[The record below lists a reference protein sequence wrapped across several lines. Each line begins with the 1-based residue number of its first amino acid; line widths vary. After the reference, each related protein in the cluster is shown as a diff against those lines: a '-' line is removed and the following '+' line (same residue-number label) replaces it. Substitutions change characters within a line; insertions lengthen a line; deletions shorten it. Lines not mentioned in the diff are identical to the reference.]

1 MISFLTILYGL
12 LFGSFLNVCIYR
24 IPRKESI
31 AFPPSHCPN
40 CQQPIKA
47 YDNVPVLSFLM
58 LRGKCRSCKAAI
70 SWRYP
75 MIEMLTAFLFWCVVT
90 RFSVT
95 WAAAAYLILTAMLI
109 VISLIDFD
117 FMIIPDV
124 ISLPGILLG
133 LAASFVIPRDF
144 SDALLGMLLGGGMIW
159 SVGMFGERVFKKEAM
174 GGGDV
179 KLMAMVG
186 AFLGW
191 KLVLIAIFFASV
203 IGAAVGV
210 AFKLATGKEYIPF
223 GPFLSI
229 GALCAL
235 FFGENLMIWYLT
247 FLIPSG

>member
-124 ISLPGILLG
+124 ISLPGMLLG

-144 SDALLGMLLGGGMIW
+144 SDALFGMLLGGGMIW
-159 SVGMFGERVFKKEAM
+159 SVGMLGERVFKKEAIPRRTKSTH
-174 GGGDV
+174 G
-179 KLMAMVG
+179 
-186 AFLGW
+186 
-191 KLVLIAIFFASV
+191 IATLFPRARYLALSDAPGISV
-203 IGAAVGV
+203 HPSGNSCSRSH
-210 AFKLATGKEYIPF
+210 
-223 GPFLSI
+223 SI
-229 GALCAL
+229 GVRRRATMFCTGYVSA
-235 FFGENLMIWYLT
+235 
-247 FLIPSG
+247 SSR